1 MTSASQAN
9 TTNNISNQRSERRR
23 SITARRQMK
32 LAALSVMK
40 KEKENKQKGITKRKI
55 SNEEKGQEAKQD

>member
-9 TTNNISNQRSERRR
+9 TANKTSNQRSEKRR

-40 KEKENKQKGITKRKI
+40 KEEENK
-55 SNEEKGQEAKQD
+55 

>member
-9 TTNNISNQRSERRR
+9 TTNNISNQRSERRI

-32 LAALSVMK
+32 LAALSIMK
-40 KEKENKQKGITKRKI
+40 KEEENK
-55 SNEEKGQEAKQD
+55 